1 MNIHKFLNKIILV
14 SAAFFWAGCSG
25 DSVTKVAS
33 DNEDATTHSD
43 TSTTDSGSSTIG
55 DKSSSST
62 NVESSS
68 SNSWKY
74 PGCTPQG
81 HIWPIDYR
89 DETYKKDPK
98 ESAEKNADYRAQVDI
113 HDSVLQRIFHED
125 NVFYADIYPH
135 TTTFCLFKMADT
147 LEQIGAPVYGTFST
161 EGSITK
167 SVYCPDGTTH
177 FTDEYLSYEEDLK
190 AHEEEV
196 KAYEEQ
202 KAAYKEAYDKYYEE
216 YYSKRAAELMTLLDS
231 CVNHPD
237 DFKPANDDEQEEYC
251 STLDSLPFYPCNFHL
266 EKDEEGGEEKNNNEE
281 EEMSSSSK
289 ASSSSEKTAEAKSS
303 SSAPAE
309 SSSSEKTTEAK
320 SSSSSQKNSS
330 GDFSGEFAKVK

>member
-1 MNIHKFLNKIILV
+1 MNIRKFLNKIILV

-74 PGCTPQG
+74 PGCRPKDL
-81 HIWPIDYR
+81 IWPIDYR

-98 ESAEKNADYRAQVDI
+98 ESAEKKADYNAQISI
-113 HDSVLQRIFHED
+113 HDSVMQRIFHED
-125 NVFYADIYPH
+125 NVFYADIYPR

-177 FTDEYLSYEEDLK
+177 LTDEYLSYEEDLK

-251 STLDSLPFYPCNFHL
+251 STLDSLEFYPCNFHL
-266 EKDEEGGEEKNNNEE
+266 EKDEEDGEEKNNNEE

-303 SSAPAE
+303 SSSKEPE
-309 SSSSEKTTEAK
+309 EK
-320 SSSSSQKNSS
+320 SSSSATY
-330 GDFSGEFAKVK
+330 GGEFAKKSIL